1 MLTLQITKVPQLKR
15 ISNELSTR
23 TINYRNNNQAT
34 AKQSIIFFP
43 PKSGARKAEWVST
56 IGAFF
61 HLHSSNSNL
70 YNILNGASA
79 SATSTAA
86 NNARKPSPSRAA
98 TKKPSPARK
107 KSPSKAKSNATAAA
121 AAKKPSPTKARKKS
135 QAKKR
140 SPPKKN
146 RTTTTTNATISSDE
160 AMARS
165 LQNQLMGWG
174 PSQTWGTYHQS
185 WGGPLAYSHLQNGD
199 NTSSITVN
207 GNASEPSA
215 ELKMPAKPEHAPVKV
230 KKEPNTQQHTATSHS
245 VATFASTAETD
256 SLQPRDFRERQMVS
270 NLRGMGF
277 TDTREIITALR
288 AVAAE
293 REEVS
298 IVMPNSNAASM
309 MGSGNAWSMQEQ
321 EEGAMM
327 WIVQQREEA
336 EEARKL
342 DEARISSE
350 EADAA
355 MEQSRKQNLENEL
368 KNADMV
374 DLLGSAGDD
383 VEVSMRSKHF
393 PQSDLLRHGSVR
405 SVLKVI
411 ASSDRGKEEVTRLLS
426 LEKKARKWYGTVL
439 PFSYFEHKLKPRLE
453 GWAGENAINS
463 CRHESNAL
471 ETSMYNLSEQVEGG
485 IGSVPK
491 IFYNAQREAAENGQ
505 PTSSPEDS
513 KMSNDDDVEIVDQPL
528 PSKAGGAGNLN
539 AGKSSVDIIDIA

>member
-1 MLTLQITKVPQLKR
+1 MLTLQKITTVPQLKR

-23 TINYRNNNQAT
+23 TIDYRNNNQAT
-34 AKQSIIFFP
+34 ATQSIIFFP
-43 PKSGARKAEWVST
+43 PKSGARKSEWVST

-61 HLHSSNSNL
+61 HLHSSNNNL
-70 YNILNGASA
+70 YNILNGTTASA
-79 SATSTAA
+79 AT
-86 NNARKPSPSRAA
+86 NNARRPSPSRAA
-98 TKKPSPARK
+98 TKKPSPAKK
-107 KSPSKAKSNATAAA
+107 KSPSKAKSNAAT
-121 AAKKPSPTKARKKS
+121 AKKPSPTKARKKS
-135 QAKKR
+135 QAKKK
-140 SPPKKN
+140 SPPKTN
-146 RTTTTTNATISSDE
+146 RTATTNATISSDE

-165 LQNQLMGWG
+165 LQNQFMGWG
-174 PSQTWGTYHQS
+174 PSQTWGNSYHQS

-199 NTSSITVN
+199 NNTASLAAN

-215 ELKMPAKPEHAPVKV
+215 GLKMPAKPSHVPVKV
-230 KKEPNTQQHTATSHS
+230 KKEPNTQQHTSTSHS
-245 VATFASTAETD
+245 AATSAETD
-256 SLQPRDFRERQMVS
+256 SLQPRDFRETQMVS

-277 TDTREIITALR
+277 TDTREILMALR

-298 IVMPNSNAASM
+298 IVMPNSASM

-321 EEGAMM
+321 EEAAMM

-350 EADAA
+350 AADVA

-374 DLLGSAGDD
+374 DLLGSAQDD
-383 VEVSMRSKHF
+383 MEISVKSKHF
-393 PQSDLLRHGSVR
+393 PQSALLRHGSVK

-411 ASSDRGKEEVTRLLS
+411 ASSDRGKEQVTRLLS

-439 PFSYFEHKLKPRLE
+439 PFSYFEYELKPRLE
-453 GWAGENAINS
+453 GWVGEDAIIL
-463 CRHESNAL
+463 CRHESDAL
-471 ETSMYNLSEQVEGG
+471 EQSMFNLSEQVEGG

-491 IFYNAQREAAENGQ
+491 IFYNAQKEATEKGQ
-505 PTSSPEDS
+505 PTSSPEDT
-513 KMSNDDDVEIVDQPL
+513 KMSNDDDDIEVVDQPL
-528 PSKAGGAGNLN
+528 PSKAGGSGNLT